1 MPKHILHK
9 NRNGCALHGALKVI
23 NAVDGFVPII
33 HSSAGCSIQSKLSEN
48 ILGGSNGDHY
58 RGWLETS
65 ATAIIEKQI
74 VFGGTA
80 RLREQIKN
88 TVKIQPADLYVVVT
102 GCAPEIVGDDVP
114 AMTKE
119 AQEQGFSV
127 INVSTPGF
135 KGNVYKGYE
144 WTLKVIIE
152 RISQFHLPQEAHKG
166 LINIL
171 GIVPNQDLFWE
182 GNLAELEKTL
192 SLLSLKSNK
201 LFGYNQNIENWR
213 NIPNAELNLVV
224 SPWGLETA
232 LQLEKKQGIPYL
244 YFGFLPVG
252 GNDTSVLLDRLSE
265 KLSIS
270 QELIDKVKR
279 TEENQLAYQFQ
290 KLAQSYLKYDF
301 QKVIALVGE
310 TSNVVGVSRFL
321 QNSFG
326 QLLKTVIITDNPQ
339 EELRAQI
346 IESINTNAD
355 FPTEVVFSTNGK
367 EIDELLLN
375 AKPELILGSE
385 LEQKVSNELAVSL
398 IKISSPVQNN
408 FFLSQSYFGY
418 TGAVNLLQD
427 FADAVF
433 NQIQKIRL

>member
-9 NRNGCALHGALKVI
+9 NRNGCALHGALKVV

-33 HSSAGCSIQSKLSEN
+33 HSSAGCSIQSKLSDN
-48 ILGGSNGDHY
+48 ILDGSNGVHY

-65 ATAIIEKQI
+65 ATAIIEKQV

-119 AQEQGFSV
+119 AQEQGFPV

-144 WTLKVIIE
+144 WTVKAIIE
-152 RISQFHLPQEAHKG
+152 RISQFHLPQEVHKG

-171 GIVPNQDLFWE
+171 GIVPNQDLLWE
-182 GNLAELEKTL
+182 GNLAELGKTL
-192 SLLSLKSNK
+192 GLLNLKSNK
-201 LFGYNQNIENWR
+201 FFGYNQNIENWR
-213 NIPNAELNLVV
+213 NISNAELNLVV
-224 SPWGLETA
+224 SPWGLEIA
-232 LQLEKKQGIPYL
+232 RQLEKKHGIPYL

-252 GNDTSVLLDRLSE
+252 GNDTSVLLDCLAE

-279 TEENQLAYQFQ
+279 NEEKQLAYQFQ
-290 KLAQSYLKYDF
+290 KVAQSYLKYDF
-301 QKVIALVGE
+301 QKIIALVGE

-326 QLLKTVIITDNPQ
+326 QLLKTVIITDNPE

-346 IESINTNAD
+346 IESINTNID
-355 FPTEVVFSTNGK
+355 FPTEVIFSTNGK
-367 EIDELLLN
+367 EIDELLMK
-375 AKPELILGSE
+375 AKPEIILGSE
-385 LEQKVSNELAVSL
+385 LERKVSDQLAVSL
-398 IKISSPVQNN
+398 IKISSPVHNKI
-408 FFLSQSYFGY
+408 FLNHSYFGY

-433 NQIQKIRL
+433 KQIQQSRL